1 MGSNIDEDFASRYQ
15 TMIQFAIPGPEE
27 RYRLWTNAFSGS
39 VRLDVLLV
47 FTKLQRT
54 MNYPGRPLIRSFA
67 IVAGSYER
75 GKHHRAGDD
84 LYTAIREALKK
95 ENQAMGNDNL

>member
-39 VRLDVLLV
+39 VRLHASIDIHEIAE
-47 FTKLQRT
+47 
-54 MNYPGRPLIRSFA
+54 NYELSRAAINKIFCHCGRQL
-67 IVAGSYER
+67 
-75 GKHHRAGDD
+75 
-84 LYTAIREALKK
+84 
-95 ENQAMGNDNL
+95 